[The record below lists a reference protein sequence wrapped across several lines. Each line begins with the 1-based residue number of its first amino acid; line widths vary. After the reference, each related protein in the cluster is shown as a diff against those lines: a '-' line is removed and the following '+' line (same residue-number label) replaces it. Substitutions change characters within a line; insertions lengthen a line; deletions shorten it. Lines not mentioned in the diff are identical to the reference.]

1 MYAPTVS
8 NIDPKDANFVSFN
21 APMIYFPLPRSN
33 IPPAP
38 IIPILDAILP
48 RGGGRCWDDEKIRT
62 YSGKVSCTTEKVGVH
77 YTNCGHYGR

>member
-1 MYAPTVS
+1 MHNINNSQNAVYAPTVS

-38 IIPILDAILP
+38 SIPTLEAILP

-62 YSGKVSCTTEKVGVH
+62 AAK
-77 YTNCGHYGR
+77 